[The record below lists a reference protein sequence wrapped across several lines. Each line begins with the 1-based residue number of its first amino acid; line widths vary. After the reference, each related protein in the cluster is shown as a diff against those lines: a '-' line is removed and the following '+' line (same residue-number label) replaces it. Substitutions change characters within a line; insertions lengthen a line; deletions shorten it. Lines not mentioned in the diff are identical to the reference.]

1 MIATTVLPDMPPPA
15 PRRFRL
21 RAVDATARFQLL
33 FGAIWMFVN
42 SFISVI
48 FTVTGGPFWDDVLL
62 DRRGVTARAATGT
75 TEPTSSWVNHGRVH
89 LVHYTF
95 TDATGVQRAGSGRT
109 TDPAAFYGMPGIE
122 IDYDPRSPDR
132 SRVHGGS
139 ASLMG
144 GFILVPFAF
153 FVLGSIVLAFG
164 LRRVGAVRAIYIHGQ
179 AVPAQITRITP
190 TRMRINRRPVI
201 RVDYAFDT
209 IMGRAT
215 GSTTAVNPPPVGGAL
230 WVLHLPSEPKRNVAA

>member
-15 PRRFRL
+15 PRRFQL

-33 FGAIWMFVN
+33 FGAIWMFVGG
-42 SFISVI
+42 FIGVI
-48 FTVTGGPFWDDVLL
+48 FTITGGPFWDDVLL
-62 DRRGVTARAATGT
+62 DQRGVTVRAATGT
-75 TEPTSSWVNHGRVH
+75 IEPTSSSLNHRRVH
-89 LVHYTF
+89 LVRYTF

-109 TDPAAFYGMPGIE
+109 TDPAAFYGVPGVE

-132 SRVHGGS
+132 SRVHGES

-144 GFILVPFAF
+144 GFILLPVAF
-153 FVLGSIVLAFG
+153 FVAGSIVLAFG
-164 LRRVGAVRAIYIHGQ
+164 LRRVRAVRAIYVHGQ
-179 AVPAQITRITP
+179 AVPAQVTRITP
-190 TRMRINRRPVI
+190 TRMRINRRPVM

-215 GSTTAVNPPPVGGAL
+215 GSTTALNPPGVGGML